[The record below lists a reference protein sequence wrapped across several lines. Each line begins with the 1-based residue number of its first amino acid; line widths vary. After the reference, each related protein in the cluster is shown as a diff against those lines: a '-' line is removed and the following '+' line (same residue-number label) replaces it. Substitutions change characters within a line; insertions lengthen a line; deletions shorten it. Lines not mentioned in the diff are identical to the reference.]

1 MQLIEIANSIKWKQI
16 REKRI
21 ADFVRSMCYVLILF
35 SGLWIGF
42 SIINKIFV
50 TIPLLIVVFV
60 FGLLSIL
67 LIRKKK
73 LKAAIILILCIST
86 LHILTI
92 CEIASGT
99 GINYGTTHFYFIALA
114 LASFFL
120 LYDMHPVY
128 RDGIPLL
135 FFAFFFLFQFGLVPV
150 HIIFELPE
158 KNQKLAY
165 IIDIITVL
173 LIIFVIT
180 RMFVS
185 DLTKAETLLTN
196 YNDRLEGLLDS
207 ILPVQISERLK
218 REGKTFAEAH
228 EDCSVIFADI
238 ENFTQWTEKKT
249 PEELI
254 SRINEIFSKIDDAA
268 NQLKVTKIKTIG
280 DSYMAAAGIPDYDH
294 NHAAT
299 IIDFASRILAIAA
312 EFDDI
317 KFRIG
322 ISSGPVV
329 AGIIGKNSF
338 IYDMW
343 GETVNIAARMESSGE
358 AGKINIS
365 KSTYMMVKDH
375 FSCVHR
381 GKIQAK
387 NMREIDMYFVELP
400 L

>member
-1 MQLIEIANSIKWKQI
+1 MQLFEIANSIKWKQI

-21 ADFVRSMCYVLILF
+21 TDFAKSICYVLILF
-35 SGLWIGF
+35 SVLWIGF

-50 TIPLLIVVFV
+50 TIPLLIIDFV
-60 FGLLSIL
+60 FGIFSLK

-99 GINYGTTHFYFIALA
+99 GVNFGTTHFYFIALA
-114 LASFFL
+114 IASFFL
-120 LYDMHPVY
+120 LYDMHPIY
-128 RDGIPLL
+128 KDGVPII
-135 FFAFFFLFQFGLVPV
+135 FFVLFFLFQFGLVPV

-165 IIDIITVL
+165 VIDIITVL
-173 LIIFVIT
+173 AIIFVIT

-185 DLTKAETLLTN
+185 DLTKAENLLTT

-218 REGKTFAEAH
+218 KEGKTFAEAH
-228 EDCSVIFADI
+228 ADCSVIFADI

-249 PEELI
+249 PDELI
-254 SRINEIFSKIDDAA
+254 RRINELFSKIDDAA
-268 NQLKVTKIKTIG
+268 SQLKVTKIKTIG
-280 DSYMAAAGIPDYDH
+280 DSYMAASGIPDYNQ
-294 NHAAT
+294 NHAT
-299 IIDFASRILAIAA
+299 NIIDFANKILAISS

-358 AGKINIS
+358 PGKINIS
-365 KSTYMMVKDH
+365 KSTYAMVKDH
-375 FSCVHR
+375 FICNYR

-387 NMREIDMYFVELP
+387 NMSDIEMYFVERRV
-400 L
+400 